1 MIDAAQN
8 MTASELDKSEEEATA
23 SETLTAAE
31 IDEHHYS
38 AQTGEFLAAARGEV
52 LDLIQEV
59 RRPRTELEQN
69 HMAWLTTEHIAEFIA
84 GLSGTERRKLFNAIL
99 EQYFGRKNARSKFLP
114 PDAAARAPAIRANR

>member
-8 MTASELDKSEEEATA
+8 MTVSNLDKSEEEATA

-69 HMAWLTTEHIAEFIA
+69 HMAWLDYRAHLGVHCWA
-84 GLSGTERRKLFNAIL
+84 
-99 EQYFGRKNARSKFLP
+99 FG
-114 PDAAARAPAIRANR
+114 D